1 MFALDDTFLSEIFYV
16 IQTDFYVKG
25 IVYFTGVILFFEIL
39 RNQISE
45 VDILQLIPGIYFLL
59 FFISFLVLIFSSDL
73 LFRLPIEIDNLKSY
87 GTKVTSKVEMNI
99 LLKMSLLLFFTL
111 LITVLNTVIPL
122 SLDSFNSSGEKTL
135 ENTWSLDEVLSIEIT
150 LGVILS
156 IISQIPLFF
165 IINFNT
171 QKVVAILSQ
180 FWKILIFSITLI
192 AGLLTPT
199 LDGYTQ
205 ISFALASF
213 SFYLFI
219 LNFLQKRIL
228 LKFNVF
234 LPFGS

>member
-16 IQTDFYVKG
+16 IQTDFYMKG

-39 RNQISE
+39 RSQISE

-59 FFISFLVLIFSSDL
+59 FFVSFLLLIFSSDL
-73 LFRLPIEIDNLKSY
+73 LFRLPVEIDNLKSY

-99 LLKMSLLLFFTL
+99 LLKISFLLFFSL
-111 LITVLNTVIPL
+111 LIAVLNTVIPL

-135 ENTWSLDEVLSIEIT
+135 ENTWSLDEVLSIEII
-150 LGVILS
+150 LGVILI

-171 QKVVAILSQ
+171 QKVIAILSQ
-180 FWKILIFSITLI
+180 FWKILVFAITLI

-205 ISFALASF
+205 ISFALSSF

-219 LNFLQKRIL
+219 VNFLQKRML
-228 LKFNVF
+228 LKLNVF

>member
-16 IQTDFYVKG
+16 IQTDFYMKG

-39 RNQISE
+39 RSQISE

-59 FFISFLVLIFSSDL
+59 FFISFLLLIFSSDL
-73 LFRLPIEIDNLKSY
+73 LFRLPVEIDNLKSY

-99 LLKMSLLLFFTL
+99 LLKISFLLFFSL
-111 LITVLNTVIPL
+111 LIAVLNTVIPL

-135 ENTWSLDEVLSIEIT
+135 ENTWSLDEVLSIEII
-150 LGVILS
+150 LGVILI

-171 QKVVAILSQ
+171 QKVIAILSQ
-180 FWKILIFSITLI
+180 FWKILVFAITLI

-205 ISFALASF
+205 ISFALSSF

-219 LNFLQKRIL
+219 VNFLQKRML
-228 LKFNVF
+228 LKLNVF

>member
-1 MFALDDTFLSEIFYV
+1 MFGLDDTFLSEIFYV
-16 IQTDFYVKG
+16 IQSDFYMKA
-25 IVYFTGVILFFEIL
+25 IIYFTGVILFFEIL

-45 VDILQLIPGIYFLL
+45 VNILQLIPGIYFLL
-59 FFISFLVLIFSSDL
+59 FFISFLVLIFSSDFI
-73 LFRLPIEIDNLKSY
+73 FRLPIEIDNLKSY
-87 GTKVTSKVEMNI
+87 GTKVTSKIEMNI
-99 LLKMSLLLFFTL
+99 LFKISLLLFFTL
-111 LITVLNTVIPL
+111 LLTVLNTVIPL

-135 ENTWSLDEVLSIEIT
+135 ENTWSLDEVLSIEII
-150 LGVILS
+150 LGLILT

-165 IINFNT
+165 ILNFNT
-171 QKVVAILSQ
+171 QKVVNILSQ
-180 FWKILIFSITLI
+180 FWKILIFVITLI

-205 ISFALASF
+205 ISFTLASF

-234 LPFGS
+234 LSFGS

>member
-16 IQTDFYVKG
+16 IQTDFYMKG
-25 IVYFTGVILFFEIL
+25 SVYFTGVIHFFEIL
-39 RNQISE
+39 RSQISE

-59 FFISFLVLIFSSDL
+59 FFVSFLLLIFSSDL

-87 GTKVTSKVEMNI
+87 GTKVTSKVEINI
-99 LLKMSLLLFFTL
+99 LLKISFLLFFSL
-111 LITVLNTVIPL
+111 LIAVLNTVIPL

-135 ENTWSLDEVLSIEIT
+135 ENTWSLDEVLSIEII
-150 LGVILS
+150 LGVILI

-171 QKVVAILSQ
+171 QKVIAILSQ
-180 FWKILIFSITLI
+180 FWKILVFAITLI

-205 ISFALASF
+205 ISFALSSF

-219 LNFLQKRIL
+219 VNFLQKRML
-228 LKFNVF
+228 LKLNVF

>member
-16 IQTDFYVKG
+16 IQTDFYMKG

-39 RNQISE
+39 RSQISE

-59 FFISFLVLIFSSDL
+59 FFISFLLLIFSSDL
-73 LFRLPIEIDNLKSY
+73 LFRLPVEIDNLKSY
-87 GTKVTSKVEMNI
+87 GTKVTSKVEINI
-99 LLKMSLLLFFTL
+99 LLKISFLLFFSL
-111 LITVLNTVIPL
+111 LIAVLNTVIPL

-135 ENTWSLDEVLSIEIT
+135 ENTWSLDEVLSIEII
-150 LGVILS
+150 LGVILI

-171 QKVVAILSQ
+171 QKVIAILSQ
-180 FWKILIFSITLI
+180 FWKILVFAITLI

-205 ISFALASF
+205 ISFALSSF

-219 LNFLQKRIL
+219 VNFLQKRML
-228 LKFNVF
+228 LKLNVF

>member
-16 IQTDFYVKG
+16 IQTDFYMKG

-39 RNQISE
+39 RSQISE

-59 FFISFLVLIFSSDL
+59 FFVSFLLLIFSSDL

-99 LLKMSLLLFFTL
+99 LLKISFLLFFSL
-111 LITVLNTVIPL
+111 LIAVLNTVIPL

-135 ENTWSLDEVLSIEIT
+135 ENTWSLDEVLSIEII
-150 LGVILS
+150 LGVILI

-171 QKVVAILSQ
+171 QKVITILSQ
-180 FWKILIFSITLI
+180 FWKILVFAITLI
-192 AGLLTPT
+192 AGFLTPT

-205 ISFALASF
+205 ISFALSSF

-219 LNFLQKRIL
+219 VNFLQKRML
-228 LKFNVF
+228 LKLNVF

>member
-16 IQTDFYVKG
+16 IQTDFYMKG

-39 RNQISE
+39 RSQISE

-59 FFISFLVLIFSSDL
+59 FFVSFLLLIFSSDL

-99 LLKMSLLLFFTL
+99 LLKISFLLFFSL
-111 LITVLNTVIPL
+111 LIAVLNTVIPL

-135 ENTWSLDEVLSIEIT
+135 ENTWSLDEVLSIEII
-150 LGVILS
+150 LGVILI

-171 QKVVAILSQ
+171 QKVIAILSQ
-180 FWKILIFSITLI
+180 FWKILVFAITLI

-205 ISFALASF
+205 ISFALSSF

-219 LNFLQKRIL
+219 VNFLQKRML
-228 LKFNVF
+228 LKLNVF

>member
-16 IQTDFYVKG
+16 IQTDFYMKG

-39 RNQISE
+39 RSQISE

-59 FFISFLVLIFSSDL
+59 FFISFLLLIFSSDL
-73 LFRLPIEIDNLKSY
+73 LFRLPVEIDNLKSY

-99 LLKMSLLLFFTL
+99 LLKISFLLFFSL
-111 LITVLNTVIPL
+111 LIAVLNTVIPL

-135 ENTWSLDEVLSIEIT
+135 ENTWSLDEVLSIEII
-150 LGVILS
+150 LGVILI

-171 QKVVAILSQ
+171 QKVITILSQ
-180 FWKILIFSITLI
+180 FWKILVFAITLI

-205 ISFALASF
+205 ISFALSSF

-219 LNFLQKRIL
+219 VNFLQKRML
-228 LKFNVF
+228 LKLNVF